1 MNLLENMPKSGV
13 KSEIRILTASICLL
27 TPVFYYPLEMVKST
41 GAIAQFF
48 LIINLCLL
56 QLFGATSNALAE
68 GMPIKLSVTTIETP
82 MLQILGP
89 NGERGAAIAKL
100 SDSKLLVG
108 GGGDGSKLFLYDLLS
123 KQEQFIGRVI
133 PVNERMNDSRFSIID
148 IAVLSKVKSKATVL
162 ISYPIYRKSSKCVVV
177 NLAAFELTLSDKP
190 TLSKIK
196 NWFTSKPC
204 VPISAVHHAAGRLEV
219 IDKQSAYLT
228 IGDLGY
234 SKIGNRSARGDLGSV
249 FKVSGSG
256 VEKISS
262 GHRNQQGI
270 VLIGSDLYTAEH
282 GPRGGDELNLIKKGV
297 DYGWPFVTFGQAYS
311 NGDYVKPINPGTHDG
326 YQPPLHYWVPSV
338 APTELVQLPTN
349 SSWAEWSSQLVMAT
363 LKEEALIFIQLTS
376 KSTVGEVVKVDV
388 GERVRDLEILS
399 DGRLVATT
407 DSGKLLL
414 INRAVN

>member
-1 MNLLENMPKSGV
+1 MHKSRVKSGV
-13 KSEIRILTASICLL
+13 SILTAGSCLL
-27 TPVFYYPLEMVKST
+27 TSVFYYPLDMVKRV
-41 GAIAQFF
+41 GAMAQIF
-48 LIINLCLL
+48 LIMILCSL

-68 GMPIKLSVTTIETP
+68 NIPIKLSITTMQTP
-82 MLQILGP
+82 VMQILGP
-89 NGERGAAIAKL
+89 NGERGAALAKL
-100 SDSKLLVG
+100 SDTKLLVG
-108 GGGDGSKLFLYDLLS
+108 GGADGSKLFLYDLLS
-123 KQEQFIGRVI
+123 KQEQLIGRVI
-133 PVNERMNDSRFSIID
+133 PANERMNDSRFSIID
-148 IAVLSKVKSKATVL
+148 IAVLSQVKSKATLL
-162 ISYPIYRKSSKCVVV
+162 ISYPIYKKSNKCVVV
-177 NLAAFELTLSDKP
+177 NLAAYELTLTDKP

-204 VPISAVHHAAGRLEV
+204 VPISAVHHAAGKLEV

-234 SKIGNRSARGDLGSV
+234 SKIGNRSLRGDLGSV
-249 FKVSGSG
+249 FKVSGSS

-311 NGDYVKPINPGTHDG
+311 NGDYVKPTNPGTHDG

-338 APTELVQLPTN
+338 APTELVQLPAN
-349 SSWAEWSSQLVMAT
+349 SLWAEWSSQLVMAT

-414 INRAVN
+414 ISREAS